1 MQFGLVQ
8 LVQITVSLLAANPWQ
23 NTACSKANDDYYSE
37 NGGGSPSESLPSATI
52 GADAEMRTEAM
63 AQFLARATANKAL
76 FFLDAHMYLSIRH
89 YFA

>member
-23 NTACSKANDDYYSE
+23 NTACSKANEYHYG

-52 GADAEMRTEAM
+52 GADAEMRAEPM
-63 AQFLARATANKAL
+63 AQFIARAIANQAL